1 MSDYEKRIIVPLTGL
16 ADIKLFTKAGLLIA
30 TAYEGIVIG
39 GRGPYVE
46 FLPGQVIEA
55 SFHIP
60 KEQEY
65 RLAAGYVYY
74 IEYRSNWLA
83 NMKAYFQRRI
93 VDYADYRV
101 GHWYISPFDIVN
113 AADVPLIT
121 PLRGKAT
128 K

>member
-1 MSDYEKRIIVPLTGL
+1 MSDYARRLSVPLTGL
-16 ADIKLFTKAGLLIA
+16 SNINLFTKAGLIIA
-30 TAYEGIVIG
+30 TAYERVVIG

-46 FLPGQVIEA
+46 FLPGQVVAE

-65 RLAAGYVYY
+65 RLTADYVYY
-74 IEYRSNWLA
+74 VEYRSNCIA
-83 NMKAYFQRRI
+83 NVKAYFQRRA

-101 GHWYISPFDIVN
+101 GHWYISPFDIVDTEN
-113 AADVPLIT
+113 IPLIT
-121 PLRGKAT
+121 PLREKGT